1 MSNDAIPAGQVQQA
15 PSAIQDATRDAAGPL
30 VFPVRIALNERSI
43 RVEGEDVILT
53 PGMSVTAEVK
63 TGDRRVLE
71 FLLDPLM
78 EMTDGAFHER

>member
-1 MSNDAIPAGQVQQA
+1 
-15 PSAIQDATRDAAGPL
+15 
-30 VFPVRIALNERSI
+30 VFPVQIALDERSI
-43 RVEGEDVILT
+43 RVEGQNVTLT

-78 EMTDGAFHER
+78 EMTDEAFHER